1 MNSLRNKTKTYTQ
14 YQVDKL
20 LSMAEEDYSKQW
32 NEKVEEIRDKVFES
46 GKLDMFSQF
55 MSVAMAT
62 LEKFNDFNTEQT
74 TKFYNDFISLL
85 NMMQEKPLGK
95 DFTPQNTI
103 DHVQK
108 ENNIDLDKTLQEH
121 TNKLF

>member
-46 GKLDMFSQF
+46 VKLDMFSQF